1 VELRR
6 LHHLLAQGLQ
16 ATAALWP
23 VLLVV
28 AAWVRQ
34 AAHVLANHEQQA
46 ARQVHDRYQ
55 ALLDQMAAQRE
66 TAGPLAPAIDHFL
79 KVSTSYAPGLFHTY
93 DVPGLPR
100 TNNDLEQCFGT
111 ARYHQRR
118 ASGRKRPD
126 AGLVV
131 RGAVRLVAA
140 VVTRQHRFQ
149 GADLRPP
156 NLARWRALRQQLA
169 QRQDTRRAQRRFRH
183 DPDAY
188 LARLEA
194 DLLKLTLP
202 G

>member
-1 VELRR
+1 MKQ
-6 LHHLLAQGLQ
+6 LHTLLARGLQ

-28 AAWVRQ
+28 AAWVQQ
-34 AAHVLANHEQQA
+34 AAHVLANHDAQA
-46 ARQVHDRYQ
+46 ARQVQDRYQ
-55 ALLDQMAAQRE
+55 DLLAQMAAQRE
-66 TAGPLAPAIDHFL
+66 LAGPLAPAVDHFL
-79 KVSTSYAPGLFHTY
+79 KVSASYAPGLFHTY
-93 DVPGLPR
+93 DLPGLPR
-100 TNNDLEQCFGT
+100 TNNDLEQFFGM

-126 AGLVV
+126 AGTVV

-149 GADLRPP
+149 GADLRPLS
-156 NLARWRALRQQLA
+156 LARWRALRAHLS
-169 QRQDTRRAQRRFRH
+169 QRQETRRAQRRFRR
-183 DPDAY
+183 DPAAY
-188 LARLEA
+188 LAKLDA

>member
-1 VELRR
+1 MHR
-6 LHHLLAQGLQ
+6 LLAQGLQ

-23 VLLVV
+23 VLLLV
-28 AAWVRQ
+28 AAWVQQ

-46 ARQVHDRYQ
+46 AAPVRERYQ
-55 ALLDQMAAQRE
+55 ALLDRMAAGRE
-66 TAGPLAPAIDHFL
+66 TAGTLAPAVDHFL
-79 KVSTSYAPGLFHTY
+79 KVTTRYAPGLFHTY

-100 TNNDLEQCFGT
+100 TNNDLEQFFGT

-126 AGLVV
+126 ASLVL

-156 NLARWRALRQQLA
+156 SLARWRALRQHLA
-169 QRQDTRRAQRRFRH
+169 QRQDTRRAQRRFRRA
-183 DPDAY
+183 PAAY
-188 LARLEA
+188 VAKLEA
-194 DLLKLTLP
+194 NLLKLTLP

>member
-1 VELRR
+1 LRR
-6 LHHLLAQGLQ
+6 LLAGGLQ

-28 AAWVRQ
+28 AAWMQQ
-34 AAHVLANHEQQA
+34 AAHILANHEQQA
-46 ARQVHDRYQ
+46 AQPVQDRYQ

-66 TAGPLAPAIDHFL
+66 TAGPLAPAVDHFL
-79 KVSTSYAPGLFHTY
+79 KVSTNYAPGLFHTY

-100 TNNDLEQCFGT
+100 TNNDLEQFFGM

-126 AGLVV
+126 ASLVV

-140 VVTRQHRFQ
+140 VVTRRHRFQ

-156 NLARWRALRQQLA
+156 SLARWRALRQHLTH
-169 QRQDTRRAQRRFRH
+169 RQDTRRAQRRFRRN
-183 DPDAY
+183 PAAY
-188 LARLEA
+188 LATLEA
-194 DLLKLTLP
+194 SLRKQTLP

>member
-1 VELRR
+1 MQ
-6 LHHLLAQGLQ
+6 LHRLLAGGLR
-16 ATAALWP
+16 ATAARWP

-28 AAWVRQ
+28 AAWVQR
-34 AAHVLANHEQQA
+34 AAQVLANHEGHSA
-46 ARQVHDRYQ
+46 PQVRARYQ
-55 ALLDQMAAQRE
+55 DLLAQMAADRAA
-66 TAGPLAPAIDHFL
+66 AGALAPAVEHFL

-93 DVPGLPR
+93 AHPGLPR
-100 TNNDLEQCFGT
+100 TNNDLEQWFGS

-126 AGLVV
+126 AGTVV

-140 VVTRQHRFQ
+140 VLTRQHRFQ

-156 NLARWRALRQQLA
+156 SLARWRALRAHLSR
-169 QRQDTRRAQRRFRH
+169 RQETRRAQRGFRR
-183 DPDAY
+183 DPAAY
-188 LARLEA
+188 LAKLEA